1 MTESPMTF
9 ILLQIETVENLTKR
23 LEELE
28 KYSIVPT
35 ADGSKE
41 EKPQV

>member
-28 KYSIVPT
+28 KTVSLLQLMDLKKRSHRY
-35 ADGSKE
+35 
-41 EKPQV
+41 